1 MARPEVTGKK
11 PVNTNPARKKTASS
25 SAPSQLLAFSIRQ
38 FCALHGIS
46 LDFYF
51 KLARRGLGPRVMW
64 VGARTL
70 ISVEAAADWRAEREC
85 AALPGAEPPA
95 PINPAPP
102 GGRGRPRQAGLGRP
116 RSAEAATRKARAEAV
131 ATP

>member
-11 PVNTNPARKKTASS
+11 PVNTNPARKKTGLAS
-25 SAPSQLLAFSIRQ
+25 AMSQLLAFSIKQ

-70 ISVEAAADWRAEREC
+70 ISIEAAADWRAERER

-95 PINPAPP
+95 PINPAAPS
-102 GGRGRPRQAGLGRP
+102 GRGRPRPAALGRP
-116 RSAEAATRKARAEAV
+116 RSAETAARKVRAGPEA
-131 ATP
+131 AP